1 MRVTP
6 MTPPQRAGTA
16 RRANEGRAN
25 EGRANEVRLILMPF
39 TSQLSLSAFAVIGLG
54 AAAGAWLRWLLGLA
68 LNALLPQLPLGTLV
82 ANVVGGYLIGVALV
96 WLEHASQLPP
106 EVRLLVITGFLGG
119 LTTFSSFSAESVG
132 LLGRGELGWA
142 GLHLAGHLLGS
153 LLATWCGVLSM
164 RYWLQG

>member
-6 MTPPQRAGTA
+6 MTPPPRAGNA
-16 RRANEGRAN
+16 RRANDA
-25 EGRANEVRLILMPF
+25 RLIPMAF

-68 LNALLPQLPLGTLV
+68 LNALLPQLPQLPMGTLV

-96 WLEHASQLPP
+96 WLDHASQLPP

-119 LTTFSSFSAESVG
+119 LTTFSSFSAESVE
-132 LLGRGELGWA
+132 LLGRGEWGWA

-153 LLATWCGVLSM
+153 LLATWCGMLNM